1 MLEIADLK
9 KKVDAESYGR
19 SFPKLQEQL
28 RGLQYVARDA
38 ETATVIVLEGWDGSG
53 RGNIIKHLTGRLD
66 PRLFRIYPGTAPSP
80 LERRHH
86 FLWRYQAKLPDDG
99 EMALF
104 DHSWYGRVLVERL
117 DKLVPKKM
125 WQAAYDQINEFE
137 RWLADDNQ
145 VLVKFWLHIS
155 KKEQKKRF
163 EKFLQD
169 KRLAFKVTKE
179 YWRHNRDYKKW
190 AEAVEEML
198 SKTDTPHAPWTIVE
212 ATDMR
217 WARVKVF
224 QVLIQRI
231 EEALA
236 RRKGAP
242 EAVSRTAVAKAAT
255 RTARK
260 AQATA
265 DSARA
270 HQEAAQAGM
279 PLEEDIKAT
288 SV

>member
-1 MLEIADLK
+1 
-9 KKVDAESYGR
+9 
-19 SFPKLQEQL
+19 
-28 RGLQYVARDA
+28 
-38 ETATVIVLEGWDGSG
+38 
-53 RGNIIKHLTGRLD
+53 
-66 PRLFRIYPGTAPSP
+66 
-80 LERRHH
+80 
-86 FLWRYQAKLPDDG
+86 
-99 EMALF
+99 
-104 DHSWYGRVLVERL
+104 
-117 DKLVPKKM
+117 
-125 WQAAYDQINEFE
+125 
-137 RWLADDNQ
+137 
-145 VLVKFWLHIS
+145 
-155 KKEQKKRF
+155 
-163 EKFLQD
+163 
-169 KRLAFKVTKE
+169 
-179 YWRHNRDYKKW
+179 
-190 AEAVEEML
+190 ML

-270 HQEAAQAGM
+270 HREAAEAGM

>member
-9 KKVDAESYGR
+9 KKLDPEAYDHT
-19 SFPKLQEQL
+19 FPKLQEKL

-38 ETATVIVLEGWDGSG
+38 EIATVIALEGWDGSG
-53 RGNIIKHLTGRLD
+53 RGNILKHLMQRLD
-66 PRLFRIYPGTAPSP
+66 PRLFRVYPGTAPSP
-80 LERRHH
+80 LEKRHH
-86 FLWRYQAKLPDDG
+86 YLWRYQINLPNDG
-99 EMALF
+99 EMGLF
-104 DHSWYGRVLVERL
+104 DHSWYGRVLVERM
-117 DKLVPKKM
+117 DKLVPKKT
-125 WQAAYDQINEFE
+125 WRQAYDQINEFE

-145 VLVKFWLHIS
+145 VLVKLWLHIS

-163 EKFLQD
+163 ERFEKD
-169 KRLAFKVTKE
+169 KRLAWKVTKE
-179 YWRHNRDYKKW
+179 YWRHHRDYKQW

-231 EEALA
+231 EDALA
-236 RRKGAP
+236 RRKAAP
-242 EAVSRTAVAKAAT
+242 EAVSRTAVAQAAT
-255 RTARK
+255 QAARQ

-265 DSARA
+265 DTALA
-270 HQEAAQAGM
+270 HQKAREAGM
-279 PLEEDIKAT
+279 PLEEEAAAKN
-288 SV
+288 